1 MDELLHTSL
10 SFGSLESKVREDAL
24 SLLQTH
30 VESSGYEIK
39 RNVPYMME
47 IVFFHAFCVHL
58 ERTEATAAK
67 ELRQELVSFLKRKV
81 CQLA

>member
-1 MDELLHTSL
+1 MLNPRDMKLNAMFH
-10 SFGSLESKVREDAL
+10 
-24 SLLQTH
+24 
-30 VESSGYEIK
+30 
-39 RNVPYMME
+39 MME